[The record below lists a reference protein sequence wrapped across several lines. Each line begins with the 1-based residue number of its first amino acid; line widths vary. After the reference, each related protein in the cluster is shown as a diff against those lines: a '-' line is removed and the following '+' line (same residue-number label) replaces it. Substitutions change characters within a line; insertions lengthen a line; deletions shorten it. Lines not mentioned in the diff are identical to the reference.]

1 MPASPGPLN
10 ARVALTTEGD
20 VLVVALAGT
29 WQITEPRP
37 SWDGLLAG
45 QNPARVRPRMD
56 EVEKWDSSLLLFLFE
71 VQQWCRMTGAYCE
84 TDARPDARGILPGQQ
99 AVPRRS
105 RLRDLPRARERHHQH
120 IALGGQRHAR
130 IQGSGTGGHGTTS
143 PVTWPAAKP
152 NLHDSMPP
160 FQTILF
166 DLDGTLVDAF
176 TTIHRS
182 YQHTLPRFGRPV
194 PTLAEVRRAVGG
206 GLANAM
212 GHFLPPQL
220 IPEAMAIHLAYSE
233 QILLEDVTLLPGAPD
248 LLRRLQARGVKSA
261 VLTNK
266 LGDAARRLSAHLG
279 VCVFFGGVFVA
290 R

>member
-1 MPASPGPLN
+1 
-10 ARVALTTEGD
+10 
-20 VLVVALAGT
+20 
-29 WQITEPRP
+29 
-37 SWDGLLAG
+37 
-45 QNPARVRPRMD
+45 
-56 EVEKWDSSLLLFLFE
+56 
-71 VQQWCRMTGAYCE
+71 
-84 TDARPDARGILPGQQ
+84 
-99 AVPRRS
+99 
-105 RLRDLPRARERHHQH
+105 
-120 IALGGQRHAR
+120 
-130 IQGSGTGGHGTTS
+130 
-143 PVTWPAAKP
+143 
-152 NLHDSMPP
+152 MPP

-233 QILLEDVTLLPGAPD
+233 QILLEDVTLLPGAAD

-266 LGDAARRLSAHLG
+266 LGDAARRICTHLG
-279 VCVFFGGVFVA
+279 VAPLLRGIYGAGDTPWLKPQREFTDYVLRQLGACTATALLIGDSPFDVETARAAGFPCWCVTTGTHTSDELAFAHADRVFPDLSA
-290 R
+290 LAAALLH